1 MSKLGRNDPCHCGSG
16 LKYKKCHEPIEK
28 AAEKE
33 RLMLL
38 EGARYLRRDFLKFA
52 RDERFAQDFA
62 AALSHYWNGLYTFD
76 NAEEMSENE
85 AFRFIDWFTFDY
97 QPADGQPRLIE
108 RYRQERWD
116 DLATT
121 QQKVLET
128 WLEAPPAAA
137 YELVNYEGQTLHLR
151 DFVTG
156 EQFEAYEGAGHG
168 ETEPG
173 DVILTRLL
181 PVNNRLEFSTTAAY
195 LPQDEIADLADKL
208 AAARAADAEAY
219 PDATYHDF
227 MRRHNTILIHHALEQ
242 AEKKGR
248 YPVARLDPERK
259 DNATRAAARQLRRL
273 QRKR

>member
-1 MSKLGRNDPCHCGSG
+1 MSKPGRNDPCHCGSG

-52 RDERFAQDFA
+52 RDQRFAEQFA

-76 NAEEMSENE
+76 NAEEMSESE

-97 QPADGQPRLIE
+97 QPTDDQPRLIE
-108 RYRQERWD
+108 VYRQERWD

-121 QQKVLET
+121 QQAVLES
-128 WLEAPPAAA
+128 WLDAPPAAA
-137 YELVNYEGQTLHLR
+137 YELVDYEGQTLHLR

-156 EQFEAYEGAGHG
+156 EEFEVYEGAGHG

-173 DVILTRLL
+173 DLILTRLL
-181 PVNNRLEFSTTAAY
+181 PMDNRLEFSTTAAY
-195 LPQDEIADLADKL
+195 LPQEEIADLADKL
-208 AAARAADAEAY
+208 ASARAADAEAH
-219 PDATYHDF
+219 PGATYQEY

-242 AEKKGR
+242 AQLQDR

-259 DNATRAAARQLRRL
+259 DNATRTAARQLRRL
-273 QRKR
+273 QFKR